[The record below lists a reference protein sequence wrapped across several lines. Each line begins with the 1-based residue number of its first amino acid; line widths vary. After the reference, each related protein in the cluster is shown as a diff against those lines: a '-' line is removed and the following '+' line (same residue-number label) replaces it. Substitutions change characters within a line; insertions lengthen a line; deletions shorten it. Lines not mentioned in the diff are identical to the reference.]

1 MKLVKY
7 LLFIA
12 LFAGISVPLLT
23 SCSNDDDEA
32 SPIEGYWYATEGHGR
47 SGSNEMWL
55 FKDGKF
61 VWVLG
66 YNITKT
72 KLKEYADKAFSH
84 KNVSHNDDIEGA
96 EYGTYL
102 MKGNKLKM
110 KFEGDDSGEDIAYV
124 SFQKNKSIMVWRY
137 EGDDEGD
144 CVYLQRYTEG

>member
-1 MKLVKY
+1 M
-7 LLFIA
+7 
-12 LFAGISVPLLT
+12 
-23 SCSNDDDEA
+23 
-32 SPIEGYWYATEGHGR
+32 
-47 SGSNEMWL
+47 
-55 FKDGKF
+55 
-61 VWVLG
+61 
-66 YNITKT
+66 
-72 KLKEYADKAFSH
+72 LKEYISEREILEIVMDLIRIESH

-144 CVYLQRYTEG
+144 CVYLQRYTEE

>member
-1 MKLVKY
+1 MMTKPPPLKAIGMQLKAMAAVAATKCGCSKMENLY
-7 LLFIA
+7 GCWAI
-12 LFAGISVPLLT
+12 ISQ
-23 SCSNDDDEA
+23 
-32 SPIEGYWYATEGHGR
+32 
-47 SGSNEMWL
+47 
-55 FKDGKF
+55 
-61 VWVLG
+61 
-66 YNITKT
+66 KT

-144 CVYLQRYTEG
+144 CVYLQRYTEE

>member
-1 MKLVKY
+1 MKLFKY

-12 LFAGISVPLLT
+12 LLAGITVPLLT

-32 SPIEGYWYATEGHGR
+32 LPIEGYWYATGGY
-47 SGSNEMWL
+47 GSNEMWL
-55 FKDGKF
+55 LKDGKF

-84 KNVSHNDDIEGA
+84 KNISHNDDIEGA

-110 KFEGDDSGEDIAYV
+110 KFEGDDSGEDIICV
-124 SFQKNKSIMVWRY
+124 SFQKKESIMVWQY
-137 EGDDEGD
+137 EDDDEEGR
-144 CVYLQRYTEG
+144 VYLERYTEE

>member
-1 MKLVKY
+1 MKLFKY

-12 LFAGISVPLLT
+12 LLAGITVPLLT

-32 SPIEGYWYATEGHGR
+32 LPIEGYWYATGGY
-47 SGSNEMWL
+47 GSNEMWL
-55 FKDGKF
+55 LKDGKF

-84 KNVSHNDDIEGA
+84 KNISHNDDIEGA

-110 KFEGDDSGEDIAYV
+110 KFEGDDSGEDIVYV
-124 SFQKNKSIMVWRY
+124 SFQKNKSIMVWQY
-137 EGDDEGD
+137 EDEDDDEEGR
-144 CVYLQRYTEG
+144 VYLQRYTEE